1 MAESIT
7 LNTIQKNSD
16 LFIAFA
22 VVMVILML
30 FIPLPPIVLDLL
42 ISFNITMA
50 LVVVLITMYT
60 LEPLQFSIFPT
71 LLLITTLFRLA
82 LNVSATR
89 LILLHGNDGQDA
101 AGHVI
106 EAIGTVVVG
115 GSYWVGF
122 VVFLI
127 LVIIQFVV
135 ITNGAQRVAE
145 VAARFTLDAMPGKQM
160 AIDADLNSG
169 LITDD
174 QARKRRKEVERE
186 ADFYGA
192 MDGASKF
199 VRGDAIAAIIIVI
212 INVLGGFAVGIING
226 GLTLPVVLQRYTLL
240 SIGDGLATQIPA
252 LMLSTATGIVVTRA
266 ASDSN
271 LGTDLI
277 KQIIAQPRAL
287 IIASSLLGVFAI
299 GALVTGNWQLFIPL
313 LIVSALLGGVAY
325 YLRVMVRI
333 ELETA
338 EKAKLETPEKKK
350 EPENVS
356 SLLQVDHLEVEIG
369 YSLIPLVDEAQGG
382 DLLERI
388 TGIRRQMAGDL
399 GLVVPPIRIRDNMQL
414 QPSEY
419 IIKLKGVEVSR
430 WKIMP
435 GHLLAMSTG
444 PEMPKIPGI
453 PTKEPTFN
461 LAAFWITDEEKAQAE
476 QMGYSVVDASTVI
489 ATHLT
494 EVIRNHAHE
503 FLTRQS
509 VSKLLDQVKKES
521 PAVVD
526 EMIPSQLSIGD
537 LQKILQN
544 LLKEHLPIRDMESI
558 LEAVADHAKETKDT
572 QILTEYARRSLA
584 RSITKQ
590 HLSVDGKVYALTL
603 DPKFEKTI
611 LDSVQSA
618 ETGSVAL
625 DPRLLQTMF
634 RSLSNGIE
642 KMALQN
648 RQPLVLCS
656 ANVRPYFKKMIER
669 FIPHL
674 TVLSFNELLPR
685 TEIQS
690 VGTIE
695 ANG

>member
-1 MAESIT
+1 MPEAIT
-7 LNTIQKNSD
+7 IKTIQENSG
-16 LFIAFA
+16 LAIAFA
-22 VVMVILML
+22 LVMIILML
-30 FIPLPPIVLDLL
+30 FIPLPGIILDIL
-42 ISFNITMA
+42 ISFNITLA
-50 LVVVLITMYT
+50 LVVVLVTMYT

-82 LNVSATR
+82 LEVSATR
-89 LILLHGNDGQDA
+89 LILLHGNEGSDA
-101 AGHVI
+101 AGKVI
-106 EAIGTVVVG
+106 ESIGQFVIG
-115 GSYWVGF
+115 GSPIVGF

-127 LVIIQFVV
+127 LIIIQFVV

-174 QARKRRKEVERE
+174 QARKRRREVERE

-199 VRGDAIAAIIIVI
+199 VRGDAIAAIIIAI
-212 INVLGGFAVGIING
+212 INILGGFAMGFYVG
-226 GLTLPVVLQRYTLL
+226 GLGWAEILTRYTLL
-240 SIGDGLATQIPA
+240 TIGGGLATQIPA

-266 ASDSN
+266 ASESD
-271 LGTDLI
+271 LGTDLV

-287 IIASSLLGVFAI
+287 WITAGVMLFFGLFPGMPHVAFILISLMA
-299 GALVTGNWQLFIPL
+299 
-313 LIVSALLGGVAY
+313 GGLAY
-325 YLRVMVRI
+325 YLRRVVKTEM
-333 ELETA
+333 EEA
-338 EKAKLETPEKKK
+338 EKSKPSVPEKKK
-350 EPENVS
+350 EPENVT

-419 IIKLKGVEVSR
+419 VIKLKGVEVSR

-444 PEMPKIPGI
+444 PDMPKIPGI
-453 PTKEPTFN
+453 ATKEPTFN
-461 LAAFWITDEEKAQAE
+461 LNAYWITDEERAQAE
-476 QMGYSVVDASTVI
+476 QVGYSVVDASTVI

-494 EVIRNHAHE
+494 EVIRNYAHE

-509 VSKLLDQVKKES
+509 VSKLLDQVKKDS

-526 EMIPSQLSIGD
+526 EMIPGQLSLGD

-558 LEAVADHAKETKDT
+558 LEAVADHVKETKDT
-572 QILTEYARRSLA
+572 QLLTEYARRSLA
-584 RSITKQ
+584 RTITKQ
-590 HLSVDGKVYALTL
+590 HVSTDGKVYALTL

-611 LDSVQSA
+611 MDSVQSA
-618 ETGSVAL
+618 ESGNASAL

-642 KMALQN
+642 KMAQQN

-656 ANVRPYFKKMIER
+656 ANARPYFKKMIER

-695 ANG
+695 AMG

>member
-1 MAESIT
+1 MAETTTIT
-7 LNTIQKNSD
+7 NIQKNSD

-22 VVMVILML
+22 LVMVILML

-42 ISFNITMA
+42 ISVNITMA

-89 LILLHGNDGQDA
+89 LILLHGSESTSA
-101 AGHVI
+101 AGKVI
-106 EAIGTVVVG
+106 EAIGAIVVG
-115 GSYWVGF
+115 GNTWVGL

-212 INVLGGFAVGIING
+212 INILGGFAVGVLTG
-226 GLTLPVVLQRYTLL
+226 GLGILEVFQRYTLL
-240 SIGDGLATQIPA
+240 TVGDGLATQIPA

-271 LGTDLI
+271 LGTDLV

-287 IIASSLLGVFAI
+287 WIASGVIAMI
-299 GALVTGNWQLFIPL
+299 GIYMFNIPL
-313 LIVSALLGGVAY
+313 LFISFVTGGVAY
-325 YLRVMVRI
+325 FIQRGITM
-333 ELETA
+333 EDLET
-338 EKAKLETPEKKK
+338 EKAKSQAPEKKK
-350 EPENVS
+350 EPENVT
-356 SLLQVDHLEVEIG
+356 SLLSVDPLEVEIG

-399 GLVVPPIRIRDNMQL
+399 GLVIPPIRIRDNMQL

-419 IIKLKGVEVSR
+419 MIKLKGVEVAR

-444 PEMPKIPGI
+444 PDMVKIPGI

-476 QMGYSVVDASTVI
+476 QAGYSVVDASTVI

-494 EVIRNHAHE
+494 EVIRNQAHE

-537 LQKILQN
+537 MQKILQN

-558 LEAVADHAKETKDT
+558 LEAVADHVKETKDT

-590 HLSVDGKVYALTL
+590 HISAEGKVYALTL
-603 DPKFEKTI
+603 EPKFEKTI
-611 LDSVQSA
+611 MDSVQAAESGASA
-618 ETGSVAL
+618 AL
-625 DPRLLQTMF
+625 DPRILQTMF
-634 RSLSNGIE
+634 RSLSTGIE
-642 KMALQN
+642 KMAQQN

-656 ANVRPYFKKMIER
+656 ANVRPYFKRMIER

-690 VGTIE
+690 VGLIE

>member
-1 MAESIT
+1 MAEATT

-16 LFIAFA
+16 LFIALA
-22 VVMVILML
+22 VVTSIFMV
-30 FIPLPPIVLDLL
+30 FIPLPPILLDIL

-60 LEPLQFSIFPT
+60 LEPLHFSIFPT

-82 LNVSATR
+82 LSISATR
-89 LILLHGNDGQDA
+89 LILLKGNEGSDA
-101 AGHVI
+101 AGKVI
-106 EAIGTVVVG
+106 EAIGVVVVG

-127 LVIIQFVV
+127 LVIVQFVV

-199 VRGDAIAAIIIVI
+199 VRGDAIAAIVIVI
-212 INVLGGFAVGIING
+212 INVLGGFGVGMLSSNMSIQE
-226 GLTLPVVLQRYTLL
+226 VLQRFTIL

-252 LMLSTATGIVVTRA
+252 LLLSTATGIVVTRA

-277 KQIIAQPRAL
+277 KQILAQPKALWIASAVLFMFALVPGMPHMAFL
-287 IIASSLLGVFAI
+287 IISTL
-299 GALVTGNWQLFIPL
+299 TGGI
-313 LIVSALLGGVAY
+313 AY
-325 YLRVMVRI
+325 YLRVI
-333 ELETA
+333 ANKELEATD
-338 EKAKLETPEKKK
+338 KAKVQAPEKKK

-388 TGIRRQMAGDL
+388 TGIRRQMASEL

-419 IIKLKGVEVSR
+419 VIKVKGVDVSR

-435 GHLLAMSTG
+435 GHLLAMATG
-444 PEMPKIPGI
+444 PDMPKIQGI
-453 PTKEPTFN
+453 ETKEPTFN
-461 LAAFWITDEEKAQAE
+461 LTAYWITDEEKAMAE
-476 QMGYSVVDASTVI
+476 QAGYSVVDASTVI

-494 EVIRNHAHE
+494 EMIRNQAHE

-509 VSKLLDQVKKES
+509 VAKLLEGVKKDS
-521 PAVVD
+521 PAVV
-526 EMIPSQLSIGD
+526 EELIPSQLSIGD

-544 LLKEHLPIRDMESI
+544 LLKEHIPIRDLESI
-558 LEAVADHAKETKDT
+558 LESVADHVRETKDV
-572 QILTEYARRSLA
+572 QLLTEYARKGLS
-584 RSITKQ
+584 RSITKAHQ
-590 HLSVDGKVYALTL
+590 APDGKVYALTL

-611 LDSVQSA
+611 IDSVQAA
-618 ETGSVAL
+618 ESGTITAL
-625 DPRLLQTMF
+625 DPRLLQRMF
-634 RSLSNGIE
+634 RSLSTGIE
-642 KMALQN
+642 KMAGVN

-656 ANVRPYFKKMIER
+656 PNVRPYFKKIIER
-669 FIPHL
+669 YIPHL
-674 TVLSFNELLPR
+674 TVLSFSELLPR

-690 VGTIE
+690 VGIIE
-695 ANG
+695 ADE